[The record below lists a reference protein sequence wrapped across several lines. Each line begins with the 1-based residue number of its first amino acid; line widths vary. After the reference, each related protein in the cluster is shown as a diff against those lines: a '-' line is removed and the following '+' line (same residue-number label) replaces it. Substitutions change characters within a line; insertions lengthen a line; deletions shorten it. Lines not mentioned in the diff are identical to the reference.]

1 MASYDS
7 DKIKS
12 ADGAYVLEAGDYQI
26 NLCSDSHHV
35 LDTYT
40 ATVDTDRIYDDA
52 HEGKRSSDDQ
62 TATNH
67 LDYAKGNVTYLSRAG
82 HFANYGESI
91 AGPTDFTMPEEA
103 KEIYASVVTFDAS
116 KYDDADAQMPTT
128 GANNGLKFQD
138 MAGVDYDDEKWDSLL
153 DQLTI
158 DELKELAGNG
168 TFHVVATSSINL
180 PYIYE
185 TDGPTAV
192 NSFFTGKFGTA
203 FPAPIMV
210 ASTWSKELAGRFGTC
225 IGNELCDF
233 GFTGWY
239 GPGMNI
245 HRNAF
250 SGRNFEY
257 YSEDGYL
264 SGCVAVAE
272 IAAVRKL
279 GIIPYMKHFVLN
291 DSETDRARGI
301 CTWST
306 EQAIREIYL
315 KPFEMAIKEADANG
329 IMNSKN
335 SIGSR
340 WIGSNA
346 DVQNTIVRGEWGFK
360 GIIGTDSLDA
370 VSEYYEN
377 QNEAVRAGTDKMLCM
392 SYGDDYWA
400 DESAGTVIALRNAAH
415 HILYALSNSDAVDV
429 HTGLPVW
436 VYKFIAVDSIIVILL
451 AIWEVFTIREYLA
464 KKKETTEE

>member
-1 MASYDS
+1 
-7 DKIKS
+7 
-12 ADGAYVLEAGDYQI
+12 
-26 NLCSDSHHV
+26 
-35 LDTYT
+35 
-40 ATVDTDRIYDDA
+40 
-52 HEGKRSSDDQ
+52 
-62 TATNH
+62 
-67 LDYAKGNVTYLSRAG
+67 
-82 HFANYGESI
+82 
-91 AGPTDFTMPEEA
+91 
-103 KEIYASVVTFDAS
+103 
-116 KYDDADAQMPTT
+116 
-128 GANNGLKFQD
+128 
-138 MAGVDYDDEKWDSLL
+138 
-153 DQLTI
+153 
-158 DELKELAGNG
+158 
-168 TFHVVATSSINL
+168 
-180 PYIYE
+180 
-185 TDGPTAV
+185 
-192 NSFFTGKFGTA
+192 
-203 FPAPIMV
+203 
-210 ASTWSKELAGRFGTC
+210 
-225 IGNELCDF
+225 
-233 GFTGWY
+233 
-239 GPGMNI
+239 MNI

-451 AIWEVFTIREYLA
+451 AIWEIFTIREYLA